1 MSLLKGKLG
10 EISSQLLTIHCSF
23 LLLKEKNQH
32 VKQAIFCVIKI
43 FVSCARVGGLW
54 NMEAS
59 GVKVNLKYIL
69 VKSITC

>member
-1 MSLLKGKLG
+1 M
-10 EISSQLLTIHCSF
+10 
-23 LLLKEKNQH
+23 
-32 VKQAIFCVIKI
+32 IKI
-43 FVSCARVGGLW
+43 FVSCARAGGLW